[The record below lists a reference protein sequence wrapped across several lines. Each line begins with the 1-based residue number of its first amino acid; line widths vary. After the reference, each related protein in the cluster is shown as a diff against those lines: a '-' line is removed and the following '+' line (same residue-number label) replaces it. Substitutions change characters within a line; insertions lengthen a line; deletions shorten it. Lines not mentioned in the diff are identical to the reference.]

1 MQSKKLYQYDLLISK
16 EQNELN
22 AKAFEQSLPV
32 NPLQYKHQD
41 PEPQLSQREFEIMDM
56 TLKGMEI
63 PDISLKI
70 FLTVAGVKYRLSCI
84 YEKFGVKN
92 RLQLINK
99 AAKTGLQ
106 FRLPSGIKQTFHL
119 NLDMA
124 AHLSQKKDDN
134 EHS

>member
-1 MQSKKLYQYDLLISK
+1 MAGKLFQYDLLSTREEN
-16 EQNELN
+16 EQSL
-22 AKAFEQSLPV
+22 KAFDQSLPV
-32 NPLQYKHQD
+32 NPLQYKHAD
-41 PEPQLSQREFEIMDM
+41 PEPVLSEREFEIMDM
-56 TLKGMEI
+56 TLKGLEI

-70 FLTVAGVKYRLSCI
+70 FLTIAGVKYRLSCI

-106 FRLPSGIKQTFHL
+106 FRLSSGIKQTFHL

-124 AHLSQKKDDN
+124 SHLKKEN
-134 EHS
+134 